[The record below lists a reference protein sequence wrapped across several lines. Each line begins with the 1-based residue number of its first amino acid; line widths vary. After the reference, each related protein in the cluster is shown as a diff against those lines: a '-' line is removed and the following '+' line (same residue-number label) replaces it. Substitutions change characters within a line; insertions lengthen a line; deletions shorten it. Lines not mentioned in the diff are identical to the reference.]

1 MIVTAIIKATEH
13 KTTRK
18 PCEAFKAQVYH
29 LGEYTGRAMDE
40 LAKVVTKEN
49 VDELIPYGLQ
59 QHAVREGAVYFE
71 QMQCMQRVVLKYVK
85 LPGPL
90 LGVGTDAAK
99 LTCQGGETDL
109 DKDEDKATEA
119 IEKMITQWTQW
130 EQSSGIRDAMR
141 AKEKAKRDKSG
152 PLADIKP
159 ILEGVNKIENNVNK
173 IVSTLVHKHLLDKL
187 LADDPL
193 LGSTEETSRS
203 LSASRS
209 TTNLHLPS
217 TTVQHHPLE

>member
-13 KTTRK
+13 KTKRK

-40 LAKVVTKEN
+40 LAKVATKEN

-99 LTCQGGETDL
+99 LTPGRRDRPRQGRGQGDGS
-109 DKDEDKATEA
+109 DREDDHAV
-119 IEKMITQWTQW
+119 
-130 EQSSGIRDAMR
+130 DAVGAVER
-141 AKEKAKRDKSG
+141 
-152 PLADIKP
+152 
-159 ILEGVNKIENNVNK
+159 
-173 IVSTLVHKHLLDKL
+173 
-187 LADDPL
+187 
-193 LGSTEETSRS
+193 
-203 LSASRS
+203 
-209 TTNLHLPS
+209 
-217 TTVQHHPLE
+217 HP